1 MAQGYVLRPLK
12 CNKCHRNNELVTLLA
27 GANGMEF
34 PAPAQVSTLN
44 PSLPQTPGLNAQA
57 LACLQTLAARYVWW
71 KTPEEAMLYPD
82 RVAAQV
88 MNLGIFEDLTEMVGV
103 TGEDYLRRVLQQ
115 AEAGQLNARSWHYWH
130 YRLGLAEYG
139 RIPVPPMPVRKT
151 A

>member
-1 MAQGYVLRPLK
+1 
-12 CNKCHRNNELVTLLA
+12 
-27 GANGMEF
+27 MESPV
-34 PAPAQVSTLN
+34 PAREPSLN
-44 PSLPQTPGLNAQA
+44 PSLPQVSALNAEA
-57 LACLQTLAARYVWW
+57 LSCLQSLAARYVWW

-88 MNLGIFEDLTEMVGV
+88 MNLGTFEDAVQMVEA
-103 TGEDYLRRVLQQ
+103 TGEEYLHGVLLR

-139 RIPVPPMPVRKT
+139 RIPVPPMPMRKT